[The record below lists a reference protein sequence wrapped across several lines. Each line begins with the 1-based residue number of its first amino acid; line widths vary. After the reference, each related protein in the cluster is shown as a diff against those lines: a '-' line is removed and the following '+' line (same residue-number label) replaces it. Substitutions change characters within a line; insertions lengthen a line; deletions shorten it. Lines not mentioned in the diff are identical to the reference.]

1 MNLNLFS
8 LNQSNG
14 KMKEMDELKNI
25 APELSKLKKE
35 NPFGTPK
42 NYFNDFSARLHTEL
56 EKEKA
61 APAEQK
67 TRLIQLLKPALGL
80 AASFALIF
88 LLVYVPL
95 KTFTPSEVTE
105 VAENSEYSD
114 SELINLLEKLDEN
127 SFFALLEESSD
138 DQETFSDE
146 DLMAYVSTNFTDYE
160 IFEKIEN

>member
-1 MNLNLFS
+1 
-8 LNQSNG
+8 
-14 KMKEMDELKNI
+14 MDELKNI

-42 NYFNDFSARLHTEL
+42 NYFSDFSARLHTEL

-61 APAEQK
+61 PSEQK
-67 TRLIQLLKPALGL
+67 PRLIQLLKPALGL

-114 SELINLLEKLDEN
+114 SDFLNLVEKLDEN
-127 SFFALLEESSD
+127 SFFALLNESD
-138 DQETFSDE
+138 DKETFSDE

-160 IFEKIEN
+160 IFEKIDK